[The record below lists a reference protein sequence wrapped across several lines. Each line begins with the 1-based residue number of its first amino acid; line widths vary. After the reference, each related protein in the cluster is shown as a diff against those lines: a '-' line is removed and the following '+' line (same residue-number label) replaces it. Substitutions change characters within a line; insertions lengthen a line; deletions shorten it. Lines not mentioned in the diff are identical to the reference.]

1 MMPISFAPMI
11 LKVIMPKI
19 MDHMMKVFKLDKV
32 LSYVEN
38 DNELDVAVADII
50 NKTKII
56 NEKIQ
61 HMQEIIVELDDASH
75 PAVINLDEWKE
86 VKETIKKIKNKK
98 AFKSLNAK

>member
-61 HMQEIIVELDDASH
+61 HMQEIIVELDDDSH
-75 PAVINLDEWKE
+75 PPAINLDEWEDMKD
-86 VKETIKKIKNKK
+86 TIKKIKNKK
-98 AFKSLNAK
+98 AYKSLGK